1 MKRQVQVLCIAGW
14 ALVAAQAW
22 ADVTVTGAWV
32 RGTVPKQQA
41 TGAFMKLKST
51 EDVSLV
57 NAASP
62 SANIVEIHEM
72 TMRGNVMAMRSID
85 DIPLPAGKE
94 VELKPGGYHVMLIDL
109 VKPLAKGDKVPITL
123 TFVGKEGKRSKL
135 EIQAEVMPPGATP
148 AHK

>member
-1 MKRQVQVLCIAGW
+1 MKRQLQVLCVAGW

-22 ADVTVTGAWV
+22 ADVTVTEAWV
-32 RGTVPKQQA
+32 RGTVPGQQA
-41 TGAFMKLKST
+41 TGVFMKLKST

-62 SANIVEIHEM
+62 SAKIVEIHEM

-85 DIPLPAGKE
+85 DIPLPAGKS
-94 VELKPGGYHVMLIDL
+94 VELKPGGHHVMLIDL
-109 VKPLAKGDKVPITL
+109 VKPLAKGDKVPVTL
-123 TFVGKEGKRSKL
+123 TFVGKEGKRSKV
-135 EIQAEVMPPGATP
+135 EIKAEVLPPGVTP

>member
-1 MKRQVQVLCIAGW
+1 MKGRWQVLGLAGW

-22 ADVTVTGAWV
+22 AEVTVTEAWV

-57 NAASP
+57 SAASP

-85 DIPLPAGKE
+85 DIPLPAGKV
-94 VELKPGGYHVMLIDL
+94 VELKPGGFHVMLIDL

-123 TFVGKEGKRSKL
+123 TFVGAEGKRSKL
-135 EIQAEVMPPGATP
+135 EIKAEVLPPGATP

>member
-1 MKRQVQVLCIAGW
+1 MKRQLQVLCIAGW

-94 VELKPGGYHVMLIDL
+94 AELKPGGYHVMLIDL